1 MKKLILSSSA
11 INTCGSFMVKHT
23 FFYQDHVRAAS
34 YLLKPEQLSTTS
46 SYFNKFLTSTQ
57 EELFGMRNFS
67 TARTILIDSN
77 RDDNYHQNNNKTKGK
92 LGYTSNND
100 ESRKLR
106 DRTEHERKKVPPQHY
121 THQKLQ
127 DNWPMFKE
135 EQFGKDDIRF
145 NNANRNRSRRHHQGH
160 QFNRMHNKPQQ
171 ERNKSEVETSV
182 ENEVSSMVSK
192 LLSRANVE
200 QTSVVKYKEWKYPT
214 FTMKCPDNFDFTFAS
229 TNENETTL
237 MATPLEEEKVEKF
250 KSFMFNYVK
259 KNSNFKSKST
269 SMNYEFLFDIFCLE
283 LLERAKTH
291 PEIAT
296 LVDEVLKFHPEK
308 IVRRNQKTADT
319 SVFSNVLNNEFMLYD
334 FNKITEIALGNS
346 NFSTEFSKWF
356 NSFIQQRYPSDF
368 KLYVEAL
375 RCCDMTNPFKFYKN
389 SIPFGRKVIY
399 HLGPTNSGKTH
410 AALTALSA
418 AENGVYCGPLRL
430 LAQEVFTK
438 MNTKYGCKCNLLTG
452 QEKRIIPGANH
463 VACTVEMADLNE
475 IYDVAVIDE
484 IQMIEDN
491 QRGSAWTRALLGLKA
506 REIHVCGDGS
516 ALEIVKNLVFGDSTK
531 SSEDTGI
538 EVIEVD
544 NPNHIPTEDETATG
558 ENLYHYHQPV
568 AADKLLYFSK
578 PGVSDTLEVVP
589 YTRMKPLE
597 ICSESLHGDVKNIR
611 DFDCIVTFSRN
622 EIYEIKKLIEVNT
635 GIKCCVIY
643 GALPPEVRTDQAE
656 LFNESADKE
665 QDEFGNRDYSVLV
678 ASDAVGMGLNLNIKR
693 VIFYKMTKYDNTK
706 QSTSPLE
713 PSLVKQIAGRA
724 GRRGFHEHGQ
734 VTTFFDSDLEYLH
747 QCMNAPNTPIEQ
759 AGIFPEWSQIEQFA
773 KVYKNLPDN
782 DEGCG
787 ISIRDVLEKFFSLS
801 KIHKNFFFCD
811 VQQALELAAAI
822 DEAGPNITLKQKFDF
837 VNAPV
842 PGFDRAKEMHI
853 RYVEDFSNP
862 KIATVPLH
870 IDLGNI
876 LRILDKIREKSKTET
891 KIQNTYN
898 SVGIYLQE
906 ALKNIEFYHRMI
918 DLYMWLAN
926 KYPLRFD
933 KDAAEQ
939 AREVLMSELT
949 ESLFNQT
956 EENKKLKSIGMLK
969 ENAPRAFEYVSFK
982 RTNQQ
987 QPLDPSLQGLKRV
1000 MIGGKEYLRKNQYQ
1014 VLTLD
1019 GKQTRDIVDVMADS
1033 LGKDD
1038 E

>member
-1 MKKLILSSSA
+1 MKKFILSTSNNTNFKSA
-11 INTCGSFMVKHT
+11 FSHHHE
-23 FFYQDHVRAAS
+23 DVRMAS
-34 YLLKPEQLSTTS
+34 YLLRPERFYALAS
-46 SYFNKFLTSTQ
+46 SVKFLMTQ
-57 EELFGMRNFS
+57 DALFGMRNFS
-67 TARTILIDSN
+67 TQNASLYGE
-77 RDDNYHQNNNKTKGK
+77 DNYQNNNNRKFGN
-92 LGYTSNND
+92 TSFTPNNE
-100 ESRKLR
+100 ESRKFK
-106 DRTEHERKKVPPQHY
+106 DHERKKVPPQHY
-121 THQKLQ
+121 AQKSR
-127 DNWPMFKE
+127 DTWPMFKD
-135 EQFGKDDIRF
+135 EQLENDDTRH
-145 NNANRNRSRRHHQGH
+145 NNMNRNRSRHHHQGH
-160 QFNRMHNKPQQ
+160 QFNRTHNKTQQ
-171 ERNKSEVETSV
+171 ERNKSETSV
-182 ENEVSSMVSK
+182 ENEVASMVSK
-192 LLSRANVE
+192 LLSRSNFE
-200 QTSVVKYKEWKYPT
+200 QKQVDRYKDWKYPK
-214 FTMKCPDNFDFTFAS
+214 FTIKCPDNFDFTSAP
-229 TNENETTL
+229 TKEHDPTL
-237 MATPLEEEKVEKF
+237 MLTPFDEDKAKMF
-250 KSFMFNYVK
+250 KTFMLNYVK
-259 KNSNFKSKST
+259 KNSSFKAKCT

-283 LLERAKTH
+283 ILERAKIQ

-296 LVDEVLKFHPEK
+296 LVDEVINFHPEK
-308 IVRRNQKTADT
+308 IVMRNQKGGDD
-319 SVFSNVLNNEFMLYD
+319 SIFSNVINTDMKLYD
-334 FNKITEIALGNS
+334 FATITEHTLGNS
-346 NFSTEFSKWF
+346 NFSTELSKWF
-356 NSFIQQRYPSDF
+356 NTFIQQKYPSDF
-368 KLYVEAL
+368 RLYIEAL
-375 RCCDMTNPFKFYKN
+375 RCCDMTNPFKFYKK

-410 AALTALSA
+410 AALTALST

-438 MNTKYGCKCNLLTG
+438 MNTRYGCKCNLLTG

-484 IQMIEDN
+484 IQMISDA

-516 ALEIVKNLVFGDSTK
+516 ALEIVKNLVFGDNSK
-531 SSEDTGI
+531 LSEDTSI

-578 PGVSDTLEVVP
+578 PGISDTLEVVP

-597 ICSESLHGDVKNIR
+597 ICSESLQGDVKNIK

-656 LFNESADKE
+656 LFNDSADKE

-693 VIFYKMTKYDNTK
+693 VVFYKMSKFENAK
-706 QSTSPLE
+706 QSNAPLE

-734 VTTFFDSDLEYLH
+734 VTTFFDTDLEYLH
-747 QCMNAPNTPIEQ
+747 QCMNSPNTAIEQ
-759 AGIFPEWSQIEQFA
+759 AGLFPEWSQIEEFA
-773 KVYKNLPDN
+773 KVYKNLKDN
-782 DEGCG
+782 DE
-787 ISIRDVLEKFFSLS
+787 ITAIPIRDVLEKFFSLS
-801 KIHKNFFFCD
+801 KIHKDFFFCD
-811 VQQALELAAAI
+811 VQETLELAAAI
-822 DEAGPNITLKQKFDF
+822 DEAGPNMTLKQKFDF

-870 IDLGNI
+870 IDLQNI
-876 LRILDKIREKSKTET
+876 LRILDKIREKSKTES
-891 KIQNTYN
+891 KIQTGFN
-898 SVGIYLQE
+898 SVGVYLQE

-939 AREVLMSELT
+939 ARDVLMSELT

-982 RTNQQ
+982 RNNRNPNQP
-987 QPLDPSLQGLKRV
+987 PLDPSLQGLRRV
-1000 MIGGKEYLRKNQYQ
+1000 MIGGKEYFRKNQYQ
-1014 VLTLD
+1014 VVTLD
-1019 GKQTRDIVDVMADS
+1019 GKQTKDIVDVMVETMDQEQ
-1033 LGKDD
+1033 KQ
-1038 E
+1038 